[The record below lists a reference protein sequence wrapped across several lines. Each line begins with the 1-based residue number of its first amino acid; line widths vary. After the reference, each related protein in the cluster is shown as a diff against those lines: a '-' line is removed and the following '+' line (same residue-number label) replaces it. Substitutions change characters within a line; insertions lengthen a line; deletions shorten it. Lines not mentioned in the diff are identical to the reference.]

1 MVRPRRTKVPIERLS
16 AEENN
21 RKHRQAHMTT
31 ALAAAVASGDMFTM
45 LAVDHIQK
53 EGTAKPTAEHLRRPD
68 FEPANRKQMLETQY
82 VNKWIE
88 GEKEELASIK
98 KNDVWHKVPPPPGT
112 KVLPLKWIYKV
123 KKDRMGTVVRNKC
136 RLVAQGFFQVFRED
150 YDQTYSQS

>member
-1 MVRPRRTKVPIERLS
+1 M
-16 AEENN
+16 
-21 RKHRQAHMTT
+21 
-31 ALAAAVASGDMFTM
+31 LAAAVASGDMFTM

-112 KVLPLKWIYKV
+112 KVLPLKWNYKV
-123 KKDRMGTVVRNKC
+123 MKDRMGTVVRNKC
-136 RLVAQGFFQVFRED
+136 RLVAQDTTGWKKTVRESD
-150 YDQTYSQS
+150 WKIW